1 MESRET
7 DDEPYWQR
15 FRRGPIG
22 ENEDTNA
29 SARILPALSI
39 RGPVVRALLTLT
51 WPLEGVCEHLIGRHR
66 ARASWTCPGM
76 TLCRHMWPS
85 LLRGRTTL
93 AKNVLRKWRA
103 RRTRGGWRNPGGWKL
118 CCCGR

>member
-66 ARASWTCPGM
+66 ARASWRCPGM

-93 AKNVLRKWRA
+93 ARSEEPRLNSSHMSISYAVFCLKK
-103 RRTRGGWRNPGGWKL
+103 KKQKQ
-118 CCCGR
+118 